1 MCEYQPL
8 LDLEELWRQRVDAD
22 EGPDADA
29 SSDLPPLEWVQEM
42 IETLMMIVEY
52 GDHDAAYEC
61 TDHAWNNYEM
71 TEFIDSAPGTHPTW
85 LAFKKWAKEVLAE
98 E

>member
-8 LDLEELWRQRVDAD
+8 LDLEELWHQRMDAD
-22 EGPDADA
+22 DPSMETA
-29 SSDLPPLEWVQEM
+29 SDLPPLDWVQEM

-61 TDHAWNNYEM
+61 TEHAWDRAEM
-71 TEFIDSAPGTHPTW
+71 YQFVDSAPGTHPTW